1 RPGKVTMLSWVP
13 RVLLALLL
21 PTLLAHGQGKG
32 MNTSRPALLRLSDYL
47 LANYQKG
54 VRPVR
59 DWRKPTTVSIDVIV
73 YAILSV
79 DEKNQVLTT
88 YIWYRQYWTDEFL
101 QWNPEDFDN
110 ITKLSL
116 PTESIWVPDILIN
129 EFVDVG
135 KSPSI
140 PYVYVGHHGEVQ
152 NYKPLQV
159 VTACSL
165 DIYNFPFDVQNCS
178 LTFTSWLHTIQDI
191 NISLWRLPEKV
202 KLDKTIFMNQ
212 GEWELL
218 GVLTQFREF
227 SMESSGC
234 YAEMKF
240 FVVIRRR
247 PLFYTVSLLLP
258 SIFLMFMDIV
268 GFYLPPDSGERVSF
282 KITLLLGYS
291 VFLIIVSDTLPATA
305 PGTPLIGKA
314 RSRGRAQ
321 CEPAP
326 SHLLCVYFVVCMAL
340 LVVSLAETIL
350 IVRLVHKQDLQQPVP
365 AWLRHLVLER
375 VALLLCLGE
384 QTASRRPPA
393 TPQASLL
400 CQCCALFP
408 DVGNHCSHL
417 RGPQDLENTP
427 RGRGSPPPPP
437 REASLAVCGLLQELS
452 SIRHFLEKRDE
463 SREVAREWLH
473 VGSVLDGLLFRIYL
487 VAVLAY
493 SITLVT
499 LWSIWQY
506 S

>member
-1 RPGKVTMLSWVP
+1 MPSWFWQA
-13 RVLLALLL
+13 LLALLL
-21 PTLLAHGQGKG
+21 PTLLAQSEARHRAGARAQ
-32 MNTSRPALLRLSDYL
+32 NSSRPALLRLSDHL
-47 LANYQKG
+47 LADYKKS

-59 DWRKPTTVSIDVIV
+59 DWRKPTTVAIDVII

-88 YIWYRQYWTDEFL
+88 YIWYRQFWTDEFL

-110 ITKLSL
+110 ITKLSI
-116 PTESIWVPDILIN
+116 PTDSVWVPDILIN

-135 KSPSI
+135 KSPYI
-140 PYVYVGHHGEVQ
+140 PYVYVRHQGEVQ

-191 NISLWRLPEKV
+191 NISLWRLPEEV
-202 KLDKTIFMNQ
+202 KYDKSVFMNQ

-218 GVLTQFREF
+218 AVLTQFRRF
-227 SMESSGC
+227 SMESSDC

-240 FVVIRRR
+240 YVVIRRR
-247 PLFYTVSLLLP
+247 PLFYAVSLLLP
-258 SIFLMFMDIV
+258 SIFLMVMDIV

-305 PGTPLIGKA
+305 IGTPLIG
-314 RSRGRAQ
+314 
-321 CEPAP
+321 
-326 SHLLCVYFVVCMAL
+326 VYFVVCMAL

-365 AWLRHLVLER
+365 TWLRHLVLER
-375 VALLLCLGE
+375 IARLLCLQE
-384 QTASRRPPA
+384 QVTSQRLQA
-393 TPQASLL
+393 TSQAAKTDDCS
-400 CQCCALFP
+400 AM
-408 DVGNHCSHL
+408 GNHCSHMD
-417 RGPQDLENTP
+417 GPQNSEKMV
-427 RGRGSPPPPP
+427 RGSGSPPPPP
-437 REASLAVCGLLQELS
+437 REASLAVRGLLQELA

-463 SREVAREWLH
+463 IREVARDWLR
-473 VGSVLDGLLFRIYL
+473 VGSVLDKLLFRIYL
-487 VAVLAY
+487 LAVLAY
-493 SITLVT
+493 TITLVS
-499 LWSIWQY
+499 LWSVWQY